1 MENNTILFEFSAH
14 DPPDLLAEV
23 RDGCDLA
30 YAATINRLILRH
42 SDQFFGEHRTIHIW
56 LTWHDYNNV
65 SLMILLAYILL
76 AHPDWKG
83 AEITVYAAF
92 PHEEVA
98 EQSQKLKSL
107 VTEGRIPISRKNIS
121 IVPTDST
128 TDFSKVVQSVSAAAD
143 LVLMGFT
150 QERLQE
156 KGAELLLRHPELGDV
171 LWVSAAQRIPIE

>member
-1 MENNTILFEFSAH
+1 
-14 DPPDLLAEV
+14 V

-30 YAATINRLILRH
+30 YAATVNRLILRH
-42 SDQFFGEHRTIHIW
+42 TDRFFGERKTIHIW

-92 PHEEVA
+92 PHGEVE
-98 EQSQKLKSL
+98 EQSQKLKEL
-107 VTEGRIPISRKNIS
+107 VTAGRIPISRKNIS
-121 IVPTDST
+121 IVPTDPT
-128 TDFSKVVQSVSAAAD
+128 TDFSKVVQSVSASAD
-143 LVLMGFT
+143 LVLLGFT

-156 KGAELLLRHPELGDV
+156 KGTEILLRHPELSEV
-171 LWVSAAQRIPIE
+171 LWVSASQRIPID